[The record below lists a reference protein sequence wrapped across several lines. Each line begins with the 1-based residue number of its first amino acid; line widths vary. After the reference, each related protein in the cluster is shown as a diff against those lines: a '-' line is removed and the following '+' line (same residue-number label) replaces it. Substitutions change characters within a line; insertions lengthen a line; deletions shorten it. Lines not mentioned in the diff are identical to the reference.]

1 MSYKTSDYSYAR
13 KILANCDKASIRGD
27 SNTVKSIFGTIR
39 MYKSNERGRF
49 YSVSKSTVPHILHNG
64 GSYKIGTL
72 RSRIMTIDN
81 LKIS

>member
-1 MSYKTSDYSYAR
+1 MSYDTLKYSVGQ
-13 KILANCDKASIRGD
+13 KIIANCDKMSVAND
-27 SNTVKSIFGTIR
+27 SKVCHSPYGTIR

-72 RSRIMTIDN
+72 RSRLMTLD
-81 LKIS
+81 KFKFS

>member
-1 MSYKTSDYSYAR
+1 MSYKTLKYSVGQ
-13 KILANCDKASIRGD
+13 KIIANCDKMSVAND
-27 SNTVKSIFGTIR
+27 SKVCHSPYGIIR

-64 GSYKIGTL
+64 GSYKISTL
-72 RSRIMTIDN
+72 RSRLMTLDN

>member
-1 MSYKTSDYSYAR
+1 MSYINSDYSYAR
-13 KILANCDKASIRGD
+13 KILANCDKASVRGD

-72 RSRIMTIDN
+72 RSRLMTLDN

>member
-1 MSYKTSDYSYAR
+1 MSYINSDYSYAR
-13 KILANCDKASIRGD
+13 KILANCDKASVRGD

-39 MYKSNERGRF
+39 MYKSDERGRF

-72 RSRIMTIDN
+72 RSRLMTLDN

>member
-1 MSYKTSDYSYAR
+1 MSYKTLKYSVGQ
-13 KILANCDKASIRGD
+13 KIIANCDKMRVGND
-27 SNTVKSIFGTIR
+27 SKVCHSPYGIIR

-72 RSRIMTIDN
+72 RSRLMTLDN

>member
-1 MSYKTSDYSYAR
+1 MSYKTLKYSVGQM
-13 KILANCDKASIRGD
+13 IIANCDKMSVAND
-27 SNTVKSIFGTIR
+27 SKVCHSPYGIIR

-49 YSVSKSTVPHILHNG
+49 YSVSKSTVPNILHNG

-72 RSRIMTIDN
+72 RSRLMTLDN